1 MKYRKL
7 GRSGLNVS
15 EISLGSWLTYGGSV
29 GNDAA
34 HECVKK
40 AFELG
45 INFFDTANGYA
56 KGQAEEV
63 LGDALGGI
71 PRDEI
76 VIGTKVYWD
85 AKAGTNHVGLSRKH
99 IMESC
104 EASLRRLRTDY
115 IDLFQFHRHDDET
128 PMEES
133 LWALHDLQTQG
144 KILYGGVSNWEGGHI
159 RQAAALA
166 RDRNLRPIVSNQPI
180 YNLLTRGA
188 EGDLQKASEEHGLG
202 WVVYSPL
209 AQGVL
214 TGKYKPGAKP
224 SKDSRAADKKS
235 NMWMGE
241 LLKAPVLKKV
251 QLMAGLAKKLGLSPA
266 QLALAW
272 VLQNKVVSSVITGA
286 SRPEQ
291 VEENVKA
298 SQIILS
304 ADTLA
309 KLNEWFPA

>member
-34 HECVKK
+34 HDCVKK

-63 LGDALGGI
+63 LGDALDGI

-85 AKAGTNHVGLSRKH
+85 AKAGTNHEGLSRKH
-99 IMESC
+99 IVESC

-180 YNLLTRGA
+180 YNLLARRA

-214 TGKYKPGAKP
+214 TGKYKPGAKLA
-224 SKDSRAADKKS
+224 KDTRAADKKS
-235 NMWMGE
+235 NMWMGD
-241 LLKAPVLKKV
+241 LLKSPVLKKV

-272 VLQNKVVSSVITGA
+272 ILHNKVVSSVITGA
-286 SRPEQ
+286 SRPDQ
-291 VEENVKA
+291 VEDNVKA
-298 SQIILS
+298 SGVKLS
-304 ADTLA
+304 ADTMV